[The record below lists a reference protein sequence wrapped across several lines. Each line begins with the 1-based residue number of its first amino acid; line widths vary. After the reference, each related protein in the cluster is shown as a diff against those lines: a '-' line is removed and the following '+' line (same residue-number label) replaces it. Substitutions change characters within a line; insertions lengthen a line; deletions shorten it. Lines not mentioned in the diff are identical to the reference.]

1 MASVEG
7 QLVPSCSLASHTWQS
22 IWQFSTDSTEVLTT
36 FNHTTSGSFH
46 ALQHLGSLRQH
57 LLLLPCLLVAFYEV
71 LRQFARI
78 ASLFKFE
85 IPGEFPQHSEGI
97 NARAKPIAFGSV
109 NVFPSS
115 AK

>member
-1 MASVEG
+1 MQWVT
-7 QLVPSCSLASHTWQS
+7 TWAKRRVS
-22 IWQFSTDSTEVLTT
+22 WC
-36 FNHTTSGSFH
+36 
-46 ALQHLGSLRQH
+46 
-57 LLLLPCLLVAFYEV
+57 PCLLVAFYQV
-71 LRQFARI
+71 VRQFARI

-85 IPGEFPQHSEGI
+85 IPGEFPQHSESI